1 MIIDDYRWLSSKI
14 IPWTMIIDDYSHYM
28 YLYVMKSPFWHDFY
42 VDSIVVNEQ
51 FAMPVR
57 TTSHIVLLM

>member
-1 MIIDDYRWLSSKI
+1 
-14 IPWTMIIDDYSHYM
+14 MIIDDYSHYM